1 MYEKEKDGEE
11 YKYMLDHVNCRGDEK
26 SLFACQYLW
35 LGEAKCDKKMR
46 AGVKCEGMSCF
57 IH

>member
-35 LGEAKCDKKMR
+35 LGEAKCDNKMR
-46 AGVKCEGMSCF
+46 AGVKC
-57 IH
+57 